1 MKRVAIC
8 IVAVTV
14 GLMVFIVAGCA
25 FGRWCGYL
33 IALVTGSESFGVVAS
48 VACGAV
54 FYVVLVWTLAG
65 LGQNWEDK

>member
-14 GLMVFIVAGCA
+14 GLMVYIVAGCA

-33 IALVTGSESFGVVAS
+33 IALVTGSDSFGDFMS
-48 VACGAV
+48 LMCGAV
-54 FYVVLVWTLAG
+54 FYVVMGLTLFG
-65 LGQNWEDK
+65 LGQNREAK

>member
-8 IVAVTV
+8 IVAVAV
-14 GLMVFIVAGCA
+14 GLMVYIVAGCA

-33 IALVTGSESFGVVAS
+33 IALVTGSESFGDFMS
-48 VACGAV
+48 VTCGVV
-54 FYVVLVWTLAG
+54 FYVVMGWTLAG

>member
-14 GLMVFIVAGCA
+14 GLMVYIVAGCA

-33 IALVTGSESFGVVAS
+33 IALVTGSDSFGDFMS
-48 VACGAV
+48 LMYGAV
-54 FYVVLVWTLAG
+54 FYVVMGLTLFG
-65 LGQNWEDK
+65 LGQNWEAK